1 MSKTFIYILLLW
13 FPRFSAHE
21 YDKELNFCTSVSSMI
36 FSTTEKRM
44 DKWLIIG
51 FEPAVSVLVYDL
63 KNTTVAFA
71 MKILT
76 LNIFTLETDEKKRV
90 YKMIRL

>member
-1 MSKTFIYILLLW
+1 
-13 FPRFSAHE
+13 
-21 YDKELNFCTSVSSMI
+21 MI
-36 FSTTEKRM
+36 FSTTGKRM

-63 KNTTVAFA
+63 KNSTVAFA

-76 LNIFTLETDEKKRV
+76 SI
-90 YKMIRL
+90 YIRLKQTIKKCT

>member
-1 MSKTFIYILLLW
+1 
-13 FPRFSAHE
+13 
-21 YDKELNFCTSVSSMI
+21 MI
-36 FSTTEKRM
+36 FLTTEKRM

-51 FEPAVSVLVYDL
+51 FEPAVSVLVYDF

-76 LNIFTLETDEKKRV
+76 LI
-90 YKMIRL
+90 YIRLKQTRKKCT